1 MAELDLLVHTYKTL
15 VPFVKA
21 QIGTNDKLNELIEEN
36 SLEHY
41 MAFESQLDKIISTT
55 PSIKKETMLLFHSK
69 LFIKINEQDII
80 SLKLAHKAVESL
92 QIVKDLNPDIDAK
105 SCVDDL
111 ISNLDSSISV
121 ASIDELVDWS
131 MFIKSIP
138 TNLASYENFIPVLS
152 IRIKSIL
159 WNLLQTNTMEG
170 HITLAEALL
179 KCSAYRD
186 IEISDL
192 SDIIIDQCIEYL
204 ESCSDSSEVEKIL
217 GNIQKP
223 DIEGSKKLLSILC
236 SININS
242 KENKKKLQELSSSFE
257 NLNPVQNIEE
267 IRLNQITSLH
277 DFTIEDQ
284 VLYFRS
290 RSTNGVE
297 TLIKPGK
304 LNSGLP
310 VCIKIYN
317 FSEHTNKD
325 KYINEANALMA
336 LSGQKKCF
344 LQYYGSLVVEN
355 SLYIVTELCE
365 KTLAEEMIERQKANR
380 PFTLDEKLEI
390 MRELLEGFTLMRV
403 KKILHQD
410 IKPANIMLSFSN
422 TVKIIDFNVVIVVD
436 DNEITDI
443 LNEVNVQGTKNWMS
457 PELLKEYL
465 KQSGTIKIKPGKS
478 DIFSLGLVYLSLF
491 TFDNLNG
498 LNLEKNNVKLQDLVR
513 RKVDN
518 EACMNLIMKMLSLE
532 PEKRPSFRKALMELP
547 MNTTRI
553 N

>member
-69 LFIKINEQDII
+69 LFIKINEQDVI

-170 HITLAEALL
+170 HITLAETLL